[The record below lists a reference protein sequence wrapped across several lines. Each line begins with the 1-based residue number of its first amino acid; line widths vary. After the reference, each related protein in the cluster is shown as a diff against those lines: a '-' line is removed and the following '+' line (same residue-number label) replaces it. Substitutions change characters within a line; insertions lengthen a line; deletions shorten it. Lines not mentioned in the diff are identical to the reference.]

1 MAEDRVKVQL
11 QGGLVDAV
19 SVPIEEVTERWTDIR
34 LAEGT
39 TLRLKSVI
47 LSVARAIDKYDQ
59 DGNPLYAIK
68 SSSIMTATN
77 VPEHLRRGGDGSQEN
92 Q

>member
-11 QGGLVDAV
+11 PDGLVDAV
-19 SVPIEEVTERWTDIR
+19 NVPIEEVTERWTEIR
-34 LAEGT
+34 LADGA

-47 LSVARAIDKYDQ
+47 LSVARAVDKYDQ

-77 VPEHLRRGGDGSQEN
+77 VPEHIRRGGGSKEIQ
-92 Q
+92 